1 MGYLLIFFKT
11 IANISESVLIK
22 KYNAKHS
29 SGEMFFTGV
38 LSVFAMFF
46 FIITDKNG
54 FNFPTK
60 MLPYAIFFGII
71 YCISYLFTF
80 VAFSC
85 GSFTLSMLIISYS
98 LIFPILYGIIWLN
111 DTITPFS
118 CIGFFLLMI
127 SLFLVRTK
135 DEQKNKISAKWLI
148 AIIITTVGNGLLA
161 IIQKVQQ
168 VEFDNS
174 CNNEFM
180 IIAIAISAAV
190 LLTVGIIKDRN
201 DIKEVIRYGVPYAGL
216 AGISNGLNNFLLI
229 CVNTLLPLSIVSP
242 LCTGAKIVMSFIT
255 GQFMFKEKYNKRQ
268 IIGVIIGTISLVFL
282 SF

>member
-38 LSVFAMFF
+38 LSVFAMLF

-111 DTITPFS
+111 DTVTPFS
-118 CIGFFLLMI
+118 YIGFFLLMI

-190 LLTVGIIKDRN
+190 LLTVGIIKDRK

-255 GQFMFKEKYNKRQ
+255 GQFMFKEEYNKRQ